1 MQSLTLKSQNYFQ
14 NRNNRKPTHSFA
26 PRRFKIQRYLRKLE
40 LPKTDM
46 AKLTNFLKPKK
57 SKL

>member
-1 MQSLTLKSQNYFQ
+1 MQPLTLKSHNYFH
-14 NRNNRKPTHSFA
+14 NENNRKATHSSA

-40 LPKTDM
+40 LPKTDV

>member
-1 MQSLTLKSQNYFQ
+1 MQPLTLKSHHYFQ
-14 NRNNRKPTHSFA
+14 NEINRKATHSFA

>member
-1 MQSLTLKSQNYFQ
+1 MQPLTLKSHNYFQ
-14 NRNNRKPTHSFA
+14 NENNRKATHSFA
-26 PRRFKIQRYLRKLE
+26 PRRFKIQQYLRKLE